1 MPAPRSEKSLAAK
14 VAIHTRWANTT
25 DRTAATAPAR
35 TAFDAWFESD
45 DPDGL
50 LTPEQRAAMAESAR
64 KAYFATLSHRAAKAR
79 RLAAEARAA
88 EAALRR
94 EQRAAETGAPAAG
107 SVAVTS

>member
-1 MPAPRSEKSLAAK
+1 MPAPPTERSLAAK
-14 VAIHTRWANTT
+14 AAIHTRWANTT

-35 TAFDAWFESD
+35 TAFDARFEPD
-45 DPDGL
+45 DPDGT
-50 LTPEQRAAMAESAR
+50 LTPEQCAAMADSAR

-94 EQRAAETGAPAAG
+94 ARRAAETGTPTVAA
-107 SVAVTS
+107 S